1 MSSILKALKKV
12 ENDKKIGKP
21 DQLGIDARILQDGYS
36 NRFSRTAVSLIAIAL
51 FVCGSGAMYFYMK
64 HGTTDVVAPQT
75 PSPPSAS
82 TSQPPATEVTSPESK
97 NSSAETVSPAH
108 LSTKPLNASSRTS
121 NDPVKPPR
129 SPQLEKLPDIP
140 PIPVSRPEPIPTTT
154 PAIAVTRPKLTVNGI
169 AFQEGGNDNLA
180 IINGVT
186 VSSGTIIEGVR
197 VEDIQKDRVRF
208 SQGGEKFEIILNKSN
223 R

>member
-12 ENDKKIGKP
+12 EHDKKIGKP
-21 DQLGIDARILQDGYS
+21 NQLGIDARILQDGYS

-64 HGTTDVVAPQT
+64 HGTTYVVAPQT

-82 TSQPPATEVTSPESK
+82 TSQHPATEVTLPESK
-97 NSSAETVSPAH
+97 NSNAETVSPAL

-121 NDPVKPPR
+121 NYPVKPPR
-129 SPQLEKLPDIP
+129 PPQREKQPDIP
-140 PIPVSRPEPIPTTT
+140 PIPESRPEPISTT